1 MIIVFW
7 NFFLIKLS
15 TCSMDPE
22 TAVTCMMELEE
33 KKRGRSYYLTRSRFL
48 FFLRCITHWQWKLQH
63 SCLSLS
69 VSTEAQGGIYIMK
82 KQMYI
87 EDQTHSQTQIKKK
100 KTTCGVESVVLV
112 KHFVV
117 FCY

>member
-48 FFLRCITHWQWKLQH
+48 FFFEMYHTLAVEASTQLFVT
-63 SCLSLS
+63 
-69 VSTEAQGGIYIMK
+69 VSIY
-82 KQMYI
+82 
-87 EDQTHSQTQIKKK
+87 
-100 KTTCGVESVVLV
+100 
-112 KHFVV
+112 
-117 FCY
+117 

>member
-1 MIIVFW
+1 
-7 NFFLIKLS
+7 
-15 TCSMDPE
+15 
-22 TAVTCMMELEE
+22 
-33 KKRGRSYYLTRSRFL
+33 
-48 FFLRCITHWQWKLQH
+48 
-63 SCLSLS
+63 
-69 VSTEAQGGIYIMK
+69 MK

-87 EDQTHSQTQIKKK
+87 EDQTHSQTQIKK